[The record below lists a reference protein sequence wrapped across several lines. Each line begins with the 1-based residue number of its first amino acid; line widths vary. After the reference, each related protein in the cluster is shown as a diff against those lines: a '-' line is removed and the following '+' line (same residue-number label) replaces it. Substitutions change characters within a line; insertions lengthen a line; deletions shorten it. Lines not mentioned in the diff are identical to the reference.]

1 MLPVLLR
8 VGPFHIGGFTAGPFV
23 LRSFSVFV
31 LLGVLA
37 GMFLISRL
45 GKKRGFSDEML
56 SDLLFW
62 TVLGGIVG
70 TRVGFVVTNP
80 GYYLGHPLESL
91 MIWKGGLSLHGAI
104 FGGMLAFLLYCWR
117 KKVSPWGLGDLF
129 TVAIPLGAAI
139 GRIGCLLNERDDY
152 GILCNPEKLPPWV
165 CVHYPWDVEGSFRYP
180 WPAFET
186 LVHIPTFVIFYWL
199 YTNKKGREGEFF
211 FYYLIVYSIER
222 FLLEY
227 LRWGETAVVL
237 ANRITV
243 AQVFSILIVGASLLT
258 IFLRQK
264 AVSLAG
270 AGMRQKK

>member
-1 MLPVLLR
+1 MFPVLLR
-8 VGPFHIGGFTAGPFV
+8 FGPFHIGNITLGPFT
-23 LRSFSVFV
+23 LRSFSVFI

-37 GMFLISRL
+37 GMFLITQQ
-45 GKKRGFSDEML
+45 GKKRGFPDEML

-62 TVLGGIVG
+62 TILGGIVG
-70 TRVGFVVTNP
+70 TRIGFVVTNP
-80 GYYLGHPLESL
+80 GYYAEHPLESL

-117 KKVSPWGLGDLF
+117 KKISPWKLGDLF

-152 GILCNPEKLPPWV
+152 GIHCKPETLPSWL

-180 WPAFET
+180 WPALET

-199 YTNKKGREGEFF
+199 YTRKKGREGEFF

-222 FLLEY
+222 FFLEY

-237 ANRITV
+237 ANKITV
-243 AQVFSILIVGASLLT
+243 AQAFSIPIIGVSLLT
-258 IFLRQK
+258 IFLRRR
-264 AVSLAG
+264 AISLA
-270 AGMRQKK
+270 AAQQKKKK